1 MSILTIGKVL
11 KCIREE
17 QGLSQEDF
25 GALFG
30 RAQRDI
36 SFFEA
41 DRAVPHKE
49 FLNAVAVRFND
60 EVLSAYI
67 CGERDRD
74 HINMAVMQAMRTG
87 KIVYA

>member
-1 MSILTIGKVL
+1 MSILTIGKLL

-17 QGLSQEDF
+17 QGLSQEQF
-25 GALFG
+25 ASLFG

-41 DRAVPHKE
+41 DRAVSHKE

-74 HINMAVMQAMRTG
+74 HINMAVMQFAKTG
-87 KIVYA
+87 EMTYA